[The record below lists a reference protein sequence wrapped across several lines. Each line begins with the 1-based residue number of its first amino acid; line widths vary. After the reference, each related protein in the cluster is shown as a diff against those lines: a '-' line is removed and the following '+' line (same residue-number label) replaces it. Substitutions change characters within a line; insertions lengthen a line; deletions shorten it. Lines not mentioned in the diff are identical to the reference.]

1 MDDAHSFEEGI
12 KKKERRK
19 ERDHFVTRGEEE
31 EKRQR
36 DTRHDAGRFRC
47 YAQLLPLLLS
57 QIQYK
62 QWSRK
67 IVEP

>member
-19 ERDHFVTRGEEE
+19 EEGKRGDHFVTRGEEE

-47 YAQLLPLLLS
+47 CVQHLTRHS
-57 QIQYK
+57 
-62 QWSRK
+62 
-67 IVEP
+67 